1 MRKMRQK
8 GDVVYLCM
16 VKDLSCDDQL
26 ESIPVVQDYLD
37 EFLEELPSIPPE
49 RDVEFCIDLVP
60 GSTPISKAPY
70 QTTPSEL
77 QEYGHYEFEVM
88 AFGLTNAHVI
98 FMDRMNRSFHEYLDT
113 CVVVFIDDIL
123 EVAFLGHVINK
134 EGVTVDPSKI
144 KAYED
149 CEGEF
154 QKMKKSLTSVFVL
167 TLTFEGVGYEVFT
180 HASKNSLGCVLIQ
193 QEKELRSKQ
202 KGDPKLEKIREA
214 KILRFMGRWCVPN
227 DGELKRKILED
238 AHSTPYFVHLGG
250 DKLYKHL
257 QVNFWWPVRLDL
269 DGFCDGFPRAVDG
282 KNVMCVIV
290 DQLTKV
296 ARFIAMKNTW
306 SVEELAEAYAN
317 EIFRLHRVSKD
328 IVFDRDPRFLSH
340 FWTALQE
347 PFGLKLKLKTVVHA
361 VPDGPYEIL
370 GRIGEAAYRL
380 ALPPKLS
387 KFHDVFHVSQLRRY
401 CSDPSHVI
409 PVESVSVDPKL
420 TFEEQLVR
428 ILYRQSLALR
438 RKIEMTARLVTAWA
452 SRMWV
457 GNERK
462 LLVVFLVDEF
472 YADNREAYVIL
483 GLKDI

>member
-88 AFGLTNAHVI
+88 AFGLTNAH
-98 FMDRMNRSFHEYLDT
+98 
-113 CVVVFIDDIL
+113 
-123 EVAFLGHVINK
+123 
-134 EGVTVDPSKI
+134 
-144 KAYED
+144 YED